1 MPRLLRAFSNIK
13 ASDFAM
19 ISREIDVRQRNCH
32 RRSIILDRQSF
43 LAWLLT
49 PEMKP
54 WSEKV
59 NR

>member
-1 MPRLLRAFSNIK
+1 M
-13 ASDFAM
+13 SDKG
-19 ISREIDVRQRNCH
+19 IVIED
-32 RRSIILDRQSF
+32 L
-43 LAWLLT
+43 LLT